1 MTYTPKT
8 WSLNTLIQYTDM
20 NHLET
25 QYDEATAYTDASYNS
40 HVVPYLVPVGTIVM
54 WYGTSAT
61 VPSGWHICDG
71 TTGTPDLRDKFV
83 VGAGTTY
90 AKGATGGA
98 ATHTL
103 TTNEMPAH
111 THSITIAGGDGFLN
125 WGAKRGE
132 YESTSGTNS
141 TGGGAAH
148 NNLPPYHALYYIM
161 KT

>member
-1 MTYTPKT
+1 
-8 WSLNTLIQYTDM
+8 M

-25 QYDEATAYTDASYNS
+25 QYDEAAAYTDASYNS
-40 HVVPYLVPVGTIVM
+40 HVAPYLVPVGTIVI

-90 AKGATGGA
+90 AKGATGGE

-103 TTNEMPAH
+103 TVGEMPSH
-111 THSITIAGGDGFLN
+111 THSYSVKGGSGSEQGGGSGSYDIGNTTGSTGGDG
-125 WGAKRGE
+125 
-132 YESTSGTNS
+132 
-141 TGGGAAH
+141 AH